1 MPRPCAVPLHSVFGY
16 LRRGAIRAA
25 LGLALALSA
34 FTSLLAQT
42 QTQTL
47 KAVQARG
54 TLACGVNRSLPGFAA
69 LDTHGKWSGFD
80 VDFCHA
86 VAAAVLGDPAKVRFV
101 PLDVPNRFTALQNGA
116 VDVLSRNSTWTLSR
130 EAELSLLFPVVTY
143 YDGQGFLARGERG
156 MLKPE
161 HLAGGRICVQ
171 TGTTHD
177 SYASDYF
184 ESRGLKVDVVA
195 FATPATL
202 VKAYQSDWCDAIT
215 SDVSQLYALRRI
227 MAAPSQQA
235 IADVVISKEPLGPV
249 VRQGDDQW
257 FSIVRWTHFAM
268 VRAEALGISSATLAA
283 ASPPKSAE
291 AERLLSEQSDPFAA
305 LGLAPGAF
313 ARIVRGV
320 GNYGEVYDRNLGAGS
335 GLGIPRGLN
344 RLARDGGL
352 QYAPA
357 FR

>member
-1 MPRPCAVPLHSVFGY
+1 MPRPCAVPAPRGSVFGS
-16 LRRGAIRAA
+16 LRRGGISAA
-25 LGLALALSA
+25 LGLALALGVLSSA
-34 FTSLLAQT
+34 SAQA
-42 QTQTL
+42 QTL

-54 TLACGVNRSLPGFAA
+54 TLACGVNRSLSGFAA
-69 LDTHGKWSGFD
+69 LDSRGAWNGFD
-80 VDFCHA
+80 VDFCRA

-130 EAELSLLFPVVTY
+130 EAELNLQFPVVTY
-143 YDGQGFLARGERG
+143 YDGQGFLARGDRG

-161 HLAGGRICVQ
+161 QLAGGRICVQ
-171 TGTTHD
+171 SGTTHD
-177 SYASDYF
+177 TYASDYF

-215 SDVSQLYALRRI
+215 SDVSQLYALRRL
-227 MAAPSQQA
+227 MAAPAQQA

-249 VRQGDDQW
+249 VRQGDAQW
-257 FSIVRWTHFAM
+257 FSIIRWTHFAM
-268 VRAEALGISSATLAA
+268 VRAEALGISSATLKAA
-283 ASPPKSAE
+283 TPPNSAK
-291 AERLLSEQSDPFAA
+291 AERLLSAQPDPFEA
-305 LGLAPGAF
+305 LGLAPGAL
-313 ARIVRGV
+313 ARIVRDV

-344 RLARDGGL
+344 RPTRDGGL
-352 QYAPA
+352 QFAPA
-357 FR
+357 LR

>member
-1 MPRPCAVPLHSVFGY
+1 MPSPRTPAAAPL
-16 LRRGAIRAA
+16 LRATFSRMVSAA
-25 LGLALALSA
+25 CGLALAWAGLMA
-34 FTSLLAQT
+34 PAQS
-42 QTQTL
+42 QTL
-47 KAVQARG
+47 KAVQERG
-54 TLACGVNRSLPGFAA
+54 TLTCGVNRSLAGFAA
-69 LDTHGKWSGFD
+69 LDTRGTWSGFD
-80 VDFCHA
+80 VDFCRA

-130 EAELSLLFPVVTY
+130 EVELNLQFPVVTY

-156 MLKPE
+156 VLKPE
-161 HLAGGRICVQ
+161 QLAGARICVQ

-177 SYASDYF
+177 TYASDYF

-215 SDVSQLYALRRI
+215 SDVSQLYALRRG
-227 MAAPSQQA
+227 MSASTQQA
-235 IADVVISKEPLGPV
+235 IADVMISKEPLGPV

-257 FSIVRWTHFAM
+257 FSIIRWTHFAM
-268 VRAEALGISSATLAA
+268 VRAEALGISSTTLAA
-283 ASPPKSAE
+283 GTPLKSAE
-291 AERLLSEQSDPFAA
+291 AQSLLSDQPDPLAG
-305 LGLAPGAF
+305 LGLAPGALI
-313 ARIVRGV
+313 RIVRGV
-320 GNYGEVYDRNLGAGS
+320 GNYGEVFDRNLGAGS
-335 GLGIPRGLN
+335 SLGIPRGLN

>member
-1 MPRPCAVPLHSVFGY
+1 MSSSRTPAAASLLPATW
-16 LRRGAIRAA
+16 RRIVGAAC
-25 LGLALALSA
+25 GLALAWA
-34 FTSLLAQT
+34 APTAQA
-42 QTQTL
+42 QAQTL
-47 KAVQARG
+47 KAVQERG
-54 TLACGVNRSLPGFAA
+54 TLTCGVNRSLPGFAA
-69 LDTHGKWSGFD
+69 LDSHGTWRGFD
-80 VDFCHA
+80 VDFCRA

-130 EAELSLLFPVVTY
+130 EAELNLAFPVVTY

-156 MLKPE
+156 VLKPE
-161 HLAGGRICVQ
+161 QLAGGRICVQ

-184 ESRGLKVDVVA
+184 ESRNMKVDVVA

-215 SDVSQLYALRRI
+215 SDVSQLYALRRG
-227 MAAPSQQA
+227 MREPAQQA

-257 FSIVRWTHFAM
+257 FSIIRWTHFAM
-268 VRAEALGISSATLAA
+268 VRAEALGISSAALAA
-283 ASPPKSAE
+283 GTPPNSAE
-291 AERLLSEQSDPFAA
+291 AQSLLSEQPDPFAA
-305 LGLAPGAF
+305 LGLAPGALI
-313 ARIVRGV
+313 RIVRGV
-320 GNYGEVYDRNLGAGS
+320 GTYGEVFDRNLGAGS